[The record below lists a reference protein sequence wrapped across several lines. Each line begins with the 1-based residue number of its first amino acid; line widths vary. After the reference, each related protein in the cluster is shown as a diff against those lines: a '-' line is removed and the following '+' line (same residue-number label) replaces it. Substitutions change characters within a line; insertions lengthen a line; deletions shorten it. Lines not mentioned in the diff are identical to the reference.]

1 MKATTYVIKYTNSSG
16 KATEKYRFKHDFT
29 WKTDPLFT
37 LTDGVAITFSPYFT
51 YTANTEYFRY
61 TYDRYWT
68 NYVDTKNVTKTTADK
83 KAVSTGIG
91 FKYDI
96 LGSDSNYTVKNNR
109 GTMYFDAQ
117 LANTNCLLD
126 TWGIWLGKSSK
137 ETDENLITFLEY
149 HNKLCRDGT

>member
-1 MKATTYVIKYTNSSG
+1 M
-16 KATEKYRFKHDFT
+16 D
-29 WKTDPLFT
+29 
-37 LTDGVAITFSPYFT
+37 
-51 YTANTEYFRY
+51 
-61 TYDRYWT
+61 

-117 LANTNCLLD
+117 LANTIVYLTHGEFGLESHPKKQMKTLLHSLNIIINYVVMEPNHLVQNWID
-126 TWGIWLGKSSK
+126 FVIFYT
-137 ETDENLITFLEY
+137 
-149 HNKLCRDGT
+149 